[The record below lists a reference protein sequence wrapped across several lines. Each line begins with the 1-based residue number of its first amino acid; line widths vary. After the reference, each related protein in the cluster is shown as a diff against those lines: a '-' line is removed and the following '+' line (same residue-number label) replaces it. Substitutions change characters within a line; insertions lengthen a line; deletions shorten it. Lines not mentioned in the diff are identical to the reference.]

1 MNDKKAARKIL
12 IIADMDAKM
21 TSKELSLKWGLSQ
34 NYIQKLASQYLAKAR
49 LKAKETKHLQAVG
62 LYAER
67 DTAILQAFKVVR
79 TV

>member
-1 MNDKKAARKIL
+1 MNDKKAARNIL

-49 LKAKETKHLQAVG
+49 LKTKEKKNLQSVG

-67 DTAILQAFKVVR
+67 DTAILQAFSVVR